1 MTTIGCCHLQILL
14 FDFVDFRKISLC
26 SFCEN
31 QSYGKLRD
39 ENHNRRKKRIVKEP
53 CLIDIGSNPLLIVRA
68 EDELIETKQRCG
80 TFLFEEKRRE
90 INHKTG
96 QSR

>member
-31 QSYGKLRD
+31 QSYCKLRD
-39 ENHNRRKKRIVKEP
+39 ELM
-53 CLIDIGSNPLLIVRA
+53 LINVCSP
-68 EDELIETKQRCG
+68 
-80 TFLFEEKRRE
+80 
-90 INHKTG
+90 
-96 QSR
+96 

>member
-1 MTTIGCCHLQILL
+1 M
-14 FDFVDFRKISLC
+14 
-26 SFCEN
+26 
-31 QSYGKLRD
+31 
-39 ENHNRRKKRIVKEP
+39 IVKEP

-68 EDELIETKQRCG
+68 EDELIETKQRCE

-96 QSR
+96 QGR